1 MSWIICSNQSTKR
14 EQKHCA
20 NGNNRSVS
28 WLRNSTSQFF
38 KFSIAAFLGTILLSG
53 GFLPAQASIRDEA
66 RAPQKTKSA
75 LPFGVFGSLEF
86 VTNAEAGTDQWHRV
100 QKRIASERQLYEA
113 CDAGKKSCPAYLA
126 KWRNNLHDWKKL
138 TKASQLELVNAW
150 VNSTIHYTD
159 DQVVFDRADYWASPA
174 ESLKGRGDCEDY
186 AIAKY
191 ASLKALGF
199 GEDKLRIVIVNDT
212 RKNLGHA
219 VLSVSTDDGLYI
231 LDNQNRL
238 PVIHQKISYY
248 QPLYSMNAGGHW
260 LNIATRQIKSQYNNA
275 AVAEKDP
282 AQNSKPV
289 AVETV
294 AAGQAS
300 ATPMLR
306 PSFAEAELAPVQT
319 ITAPSTKDEAQDR
332 R

>member
-1 MSWIICSNQSTKR
+1 M
-14 EQKHCA
+14 
-20 NGNNRSVS
+20 
-28 WLRNSTSQFF
+28 
-38 KFSIAAFLGTILLSG
+38 G
-53 GFLPAQASIRDEA
+53 GFLPAQASIRNEA
-66 RAPQKTKSA
+66 HVPQKAKSA

-86 VTNAEAGTDQWHRV
+86 VTNAEAGTEQWHRV
-100 QKRIASERQLYEA
+100 QKRITSERQLYDA

-126 KWRNNLHDWKKL
+126 KWRNNLHDWKNSNQ
-138 TKASQLELVNAW
+138 ASQLELVNAW

-159 DQVVFDRADYWASPA
+159 DQVVFGRADYWASPA

-191 ASLKALGF
+191 ASLKGLGF
-199 GEDKLRIVIVNDT
+199 NEDRLRIIIVDDT

-219 VLSVSTDDGLYI
+219 VLSVSMDDGIYI

-238 PVIHQKISYY
+238 PVLHQKISYY
-248 QPLYSMNAGGHW
+248 QPLYSMNASGHW

-282 AQNSKPV
+282 AQNPKPV

-294 AAGQAS
+294 AAGQA
-300 ATPMLR
+300 AAAPVLR
-306 PSFAEAELAPVQT
+306 PSFAEAELESQPMFKSDPTLSVWD
-319 ITAPSTKDEAQDR
+319 KVEDR

>member
-1 MSWIICSNQSTKR
+1 MLF
-14 EQKHCA
+14 
-20 NGNNRSVS
+20 G
-28 WLRNSTSQFF
+28 
-38 KFSIAAFLGTILLSG
+38 SG
-53 GFLPAQASIRDEA
+53 LPAQASINDEA
-66 RAPQKTKSA
+66 HATQKAKPA

-86 VTNAEAGTDQWHRV
+86 VTNAEAGTDQWYRV
-100 QKRIASERQLYEA
+100 QKRMATEQHLYDA
-113 CDAGKKSCPAYLA
+113 CDAGNKPCPTYLA
-126 KWRNNLHDWKKL
+126 AWRSNLHDWKNSD
-138 TKASQLELVNAW
+138 KALQLELVNSW

-159 DQVVFDRADYWASPA
+159 DEVAFGQADYWASPA

-199 GEDKLRIVIVNDT
+199 SEDRLRIVIVNDT

-219 VLSVSTDDGLYI
+219 ILSVSMDDGIYI

-238 PVIHQKISYY
+238 PVLHQKISYY

-260 LNIATRQIKSQYNNA
+260 LNIATRQIKSQYNSA

-282 AQNSKPV
+282 AQNPKSV
-289 AVETV
+289 TVETV
-294 AAGQAS
+294 AAGQPSIAP
-300 ATPMLR
+300 ALR
-306 PSFAEAELAPVQT
+306 PSFAMTELDGELVFKSGPALSAWDRAE
-319 ITAPSTKDEAQDR
+319 DR